1 MLLLLFWLVIL
12 YTILEQKTQAIFTNY
27 KILNYDQ
34 HNDKLNKKE
43 EQKKFNSFKIIFKHF
58 IIN

>member
-34 HNDKLNKKE
+34 HNDKLNKKGE
-43 EQKKFNSFKIIFKHF
+43 KNSTLLK
-58 IIN
+58 